1 MLQYNYWEQL
11 TYEIDENFPELI
23 SHSPY
28 PQNYYNLSLEKHL
41 AHVSLVINTVKKRL
55 TTQLWID
62 DDKELFDFLYEYK
75 NDIEDE
81 IGFELTWE
89 RLDNKKASRI
99 DIYKNFD
106 VKKNKNW
113 DEAIKWHLKMAC
125 KFQNAF
131 NDKLKQYE

>member
-1 MLQYNYWEQL
+1 MNVH
-11 TYEIDENFPELI
+11 PSKKAKLI
-23 SHSPY
+23 F
-28 PQNYYNLSLEKHL
+28 
-41 AHVSLVINTVKKRL
+41 V
-55 TTQLWID
+55 TT
-62 DDKELFDFLYEYK
+62 EYK

-113 DEAIKWHLKMAC
+113 DEAIKWHLEMAC